1 MQIWGQLK
9 SWLRDDWAGAHL
21 PTADAALREAQLWRT
36 QLVHG
41 LLLAVVI
48 AGPFALAF
56 SAYGAYLRGHI
67 ALVMG
72 YALAYLVVLVF
83 TFWRK
88 VPYTIQVS
96 GVLALLYLMG
106 LADLLVFGWKEDAR
120 LFFLSLSLLTSLF
133 YGVYQGFL
141 ALGLSMLTILT
152 VGMLGV
158 TGVLE
163 LPPLTE
169 PFLIGVAPVSLVS
182 DTVSLALLSTML
194 IIVQRYLVPRFLA
207 AVAESRQRIAVLEAQ
222 QAEVDT
228 RARSIQQV
236 NTSLQRRVFLLE
248 GTAAFSAET
257 GSLLAL
263 TPLLSRAVQAFAR
276 IFDLHHVGLYL
287 PEERPDGAMLVLHA
301 ATSEAGQQRLQEGFR
316 VPVSETMVGRV
327 WQKRQPQILTPKD
340 PQDLWRLREARSAA
354 LLPLLYEDQILGV
367 LDLQSLEDEAF
378 DADDLRVLELS
389 ARQLAVALMNARRVN
404 EEAAL
409 LEATSPLYRLAQR
422 FAKAWTDQEV
432 YTAILD
438 SVREYSPQRAFI
450 MTLAEEAGRLEQ
462 APGQSERAA
471 GRATLVAE
479 LRGERL
485 RFPDLQHSMA
495 HWFAEEALIPAVLR
509 AQQPLLIPDVANP
522 PLTFVG
528 ASLDGAEWESLRQL
542 AVRGSLR
549 SLALVPF
556 HAEGHLM
563 GILGIVFHTLHGF
576 TAAEETLFGLLME
589 FSGAALQ
596 RLQLMRSARRRVEM
610 EQQLRGFSDQLAD
623 IFDLQLL
630 ASSAASALQ
639 TLVDADGVL
648 VSLTP
653 LAPSGEGVNYESS

>member
-21 PTADAALREAQLWRT
+21 PTADAALREAQLWRA

-56 SAYGAYLRGHI
+56 SAYGAYLRGHL
-67 ALVMG
+67 ALVIG
-72 YALAYLVVLVF
+72 YALAYLIVLIF
-83 TFWRK
+83 AFWRK
-88 VPYTIQVS
+88 VPYVFQVL
-96 GVLALLYLMG
+96 GVLGLLYLLG

-120 LFFLSLSLLTSLF
+120 LFFLSLCLLASLF
-133 YGVYQGFL
+133 YGVYQGFM

-158 TGVLE
+158 TGVLP

-169 PFLIGVAPVSLVS
+169 PFLIGVTPVSLVS
-182 DTVSLALLSTML
+182 DTVSLAMLSTML

-207 AVAESRQRIAVLEAQ
+207 AVAESSQRVAALELQ
-222 QAEVDT
+222 QVETDT
-228 RARSIQQV
+228 RARGIQQV
-236 NTSLQRRVFLLE
+236 NYALQRRVFLLE
-248 GTAAFSAET
+248 GTAAFSVET
-257 GSLLAL
+257 TSLLAL
-263 TPLLSRAVQAFAR
+263 APLLSRATEAFAR
-276 IFDLHHVGLYL
+276 IFGLHHVGLYL
-287 PEERPDGAMLVLHA
+287 PDADNVNLVLRA
-301 ATSEAGQQRLQEGFR
+301 STSEVGQQLLRENFQ
-316 VPVSETMVGRV
+316 VPVSETLLGHV
-327 WQKRQPQILTPKD
+327 WQNRQPHILIPKD
-340 PQDLWRLREARSAA
+340 PQELWRLREARSTV

-378 DADDLRVLELS
+378 DADDLHVLELP
-389 ARQLAVALMNARRVN
+389 ARQLAVALLNARRVN

-438 SVREYSPQRAFI
+438 SVQEISPQRAFI
-450 MTLAEEAGRLEQ
+450 LTL
-462 APGQSERAA
+462 SEDAM
-471 GRATLVAE
+471 RATLAAE
-479 LRGERL
+479 LRGEQL

-509 AQQPLLIPDVANP
+509 VQQALLIPDVADP
-522 PLTFVG
+522 ASYPTPLV
-528 ASLDGAEWESLRQL
+528 SVDSAEQESLKQL
-542 AVRGSLR
+542 AARGSLR

-556 HAEGHLM
+556 RAEGRLL
-563 GILGIVFHTLHGF
+563 GVLGIVFHTLHGF
-576 TAAEETLFGLLME
+576 TVAEETLFGTLME

-596 RLQLMRSARRRVEM
+596 RLQLMRTARRRVEM

-653 LAPSGEGVNYESS
+653 LATPGEEEL

>member
-21 PTADAALREAQLWRT
+21 PTADVALREAQLWRA

-56 SAYGAYLRGHI
+56 SAYGAYLRGHT
-67 ALVMG
+67 ALVIG
-72 YALAYLVVLVF
+72 YALAYLIVLVF
-83 TFWRK
+83 AFWRK
-88 VPYTIQVS
+88 VPYVTQVL
-96 GVLALLYLMG
+96 GVLGLLYLLG

-120 LFFLSLSLLTSLF
+120 LFFLSLCLLASLF
-133 YGVYQGFL
+133 YGVYQGFM

-158 TGVLE
+158 TGVLT

-169 PFLIGVAPVSLVS
+169 PFLIGVTPISLVS
-182 DTVSLALLSTML
+182 DTVSLAMLSTML

-207 AVAESRQRIAVLEAQ
+207 AVVESRQRVALLELQ
-222 QAEVDT
+222 QGETET
-228 RARSIQQV
+228 RARGIQQV
-236 NTSLQRRVFLLE
+236 NYALQRRVFLLE
-248 GTAAFSAET
+248 GTAAFSAEAT
-257 GSLLAL
+257 SLLAL
-263 TPLLSRAVQAFAR
+263 SPLLSRATEAFAR

-287 PEERPDGAMLVLHA
+287 PDADNINLVLRA
-301 ATSEAGQQRLQEGFR
+301 SSSEVGQRLLRDAFE
-316 VPVSETMVGRV
+316 VPVNETLVGRV
-327 WQKRQPQILTPKD
+327 WQSRQPQILTPKD
-340 PQDLWRLREARSAA
+340 PQELWRLREARSTV

-378 DADDLRVLELS
+378 DADDLHVLKLP
-389 ARQLAVALMNARRVN
+389 ARQLAVALLNARRVN

-438 SVREYSPQRAFI
+438 SVQEISPQRAFI
-450 MTLAEEAGRLEQ
+450 MTL
-462 APGQSERAA
+462 SEDAM
-471 GRATLVAE
+471 RATLAAE
-479 LRGERL
+479 LRGEQL

-509 AQQPLLIPDVANP
+509 ARQALLIPDVADP
-522 PLTFVG
+522 ALV
-528 ASLDGAEWESLRQL
+528 SIDSAERESLKQL
-542 AVRGSLR
+542 AARGSLR

-556 HAEGHLM
+556 HAEGRLL
-563 GILGIVFHTLHGF
+563 GVLGIVFHTLHEF
-576 TAAEETLFGLLME
+576 TAAEETLFDMLME

-596 RLQLMRSARRRVEM
+596 RLQLMRTARRRVEM

-653 LAPSGEGVNYESS
+653 LATPGEEEL

>member
-9 SWLRDDWAGAHL
+9 SWLRDDWAGANS
-21 PTADAALREAQLWRT
+21 PTADAALREAQLWRA

-41 LLLAVVI
+41 LLLAVAI

-56 SAYGAYLRGHI
+56 SAYGAYMRGHI
-67 ALVMG
+67 VLVIG
-72 YALAYLVVLVF
+72 YALAYAVVLVLV
-83 TFWRK
+83 FWRK
-88 VPYTIQVS
+88 VPYTFQVL

-106 LADLLVFGWKEDAR
+106 LSDLLVFGWKEDSR

-141 ALGLSMLTILT
+141 ALGLSMLTILI

-158 TGVLE
+158 TGVVA

-194 IIVQRYLVPRFLA
+194 IIVQRYLIPRFFA
-207 AVAESRQRIAVLEAQ
+207 NFMEGRQRIDALELQ
-222 QAEVDT
+222 QAET
-228 RARSIQQV
+228 NARAQSIQQV
-236 NTSLQRRVFLLE
+236 NYTLQRRVFLLE
-248 GTAAFSAET
+248 GAAAFGVET
-257 GSLLAL
+257 GSLLTL
-263 TPLLSRAVQAFAR
+263 TSLLGRAVEAFAR

-287 PEERPDGAMLVLHA
+287 PDESGTSLVLRA
-301 ATSEAGQQRLQEGFR
+301 STSEMGQRLLQEGFR
-316 VPVSETMVGRV
+316 VPVSEMVIGKV
-327 WQKRQPQILTPKD
+327 WQVRQPRILTPRD
-340 PQDLWRLREARSAA
+340 PHESWRLREARSAV
-354 LLPLLYEDQILGV
+354 LLPLLYEDQALGV

-378 DADDLRVLELS
+378 DVDDLRVLELP
-389 ARQLAVALMNARRVN
+389 AGQLAVALINVRRVD
-404 EEAAL
+404 EEATL
-409 LEATSPLYRLAQR
+409 LEATSPFYRLAQR

-432 YTAILD
+432 YAAIMGA
-438 SVREYSPQRAFI
+438 VQEFSPQRAFI
-450 MTLAEEAGRLEQ
+450 MTL
-462 APGQSERAA
+462 SEDAA
-471 GRATLVAE
+471 QATLVAE
-479 LRGERL
+479 LRGEQV
-485 RFPDLQHSMA
+485 RFPELQHSMT
-495 HWFAEEALIPAVLR
+495 HWFAEEALIPAVLEV
-509 AQQPLLIPDVANP
+509 QQPLLISDVADP
-522 PLTFVG
+522 
-528 ASLDGAEWESLRQL
+528 SLVPVDSAERESLKQL
-542 AVRGSLR
+542 AARGSLR

-556 HAEGHLM
+556 RVEGRL
-563 GILGIVFHTLHGF
+563 LGVLGVVFQTLHVF
-576 TAAEETLFGLLME
+576 SPTEETLFGSLME

-596 RLQLMRSARRRVEM
+596 RLQLLRTARRRVEM

-653 LAPSGEGVNYESS
+653 LATPGEEGV

>member
-21 PTADAALREAQLWRT
+21 PTADAALREAQLWRA

-56 SAYGAYLRGHI
+56 SAYGAYMRGHT
-67 ALVMG
+67 ALVIG

-83 TFWRK
+83 AFWRK
-88 VPYTIQVS
+88 VPYVTQVL
-96 GVLALLYLMG
+96 GVLGLLYLLG

-120 LFFLSLSLLTSLF
+120 LFFLSLCLLASLF
-133 YGVYQGFL
+133 YGVYQGFM

-158 TGVLE
+158 TGVLT

-182 DTVSLALLSTML
+182 DTVSLAMLSTML

-207 AVAESRQRIAVLEAQ
+207 AVAESSQRVAMLELQ
-222 QAEVDT
+222 QEETET
-228 RARSIQQV
+228 RARGIQQV
-236 NTSLQRRVFLLE
+236 NYALQRRVFLLE

-257 GSLLAL
+257 TSLLAL
-263 TPLLSRAVQAFAR
+263 APLLSRATEAFAR

-287 PEERPDGAMLVLHA
+287 PDADNANLVLRA
-301 ATSEAGQQRLQEGFR
+301 SSSEVGQRLLREAFQA
-316 VPVSETMVGRV
+316 PVSETLVGRV
-327 WQKRQPQILTPKD
+327 WQSRQPQILTPKD
-340 PQDLWRLREARSAA
+340 PQELWRLREARSTV

-378 DADDLRVLELS
+378 DADDLHVLELP
-389 ARQLAVALMNARRVN
+389 ARQLAVALLNARRVN
-404 EEAAL
+404 DEAAL

-438 SVREYSPQRAFI
+438 SVQEISPQRAFI
-450 MTLAEEAGRLEQ
+450 LTL
-462 APGQSERAA
+462 SEDAM
-471 GRATLVAE
+471 RATLAAE
-479 LRGERL
+479 LRGEQL

-509 AQQPLLIPDVANP
+509 ARQALLIPDVVDPA
-522 PLTFVG
+522 LV
-528 ASLDGAEWESLRQL
+528 SIDSAERESLKQL
-542 AVRGSLR
+542 AARGSLR

-556 HAEGHLM
+556 HAEGRLL
-563 GILGIVFHTLHGF
+563 GVLGIVFHTLHGF
-576 TAAEETLFGLLME
+576 TAAEETLFGTLME

-596 RLQLMRSARRRVEM
+596 RLRLMRTARRRVEM

-653 LAPSGEGVNYESS
+653 LATPGEEEL